1 MSWKSIASLIAV
13 GAAAT
18 LSVEAIAWLVTR

>member
-13 GAAAT
+13 GAAVT
-18 LSVEAIAWLVTR
+18 LSVEAVAWLVTR